1 MTLIVGFLVAHMGA
15 ILGGLMG
22 ASGVI
27 FGMFRHQQAKAATAA
42 AGEQVAQANQKVA
55 DNQNAEAQANAAAA
69 QAGAK
74 AVSGASNAQSDVD
87 ALPDGGAASELLN
100 EWSRPG
106 EDAGRGGSAGGG
118 NPNAGH

>member
-1 MTLIVGFLVAHMGA
+1 MSLIVAFLVAHIGT
-15 ILGGLMG
+15 ILGGLVG
-22 ASGVI
+22 AGGVI

-87 ALPDGGAASELLN
+87 ALPDGGAASQLLD

-106 EDAGRGGSAGGG
+106 EDAGHGSAGSG
-118 NPNAGH
+118 NPNAGS